1 MSQPMYG
8 VVDGVY
14 YCQMDRTEELSQR
27 MASRNVPSAPLQP
40 EFSIRPTSTKYA
52 HLNIFDVRPKATVP
66 IQRRPDFNIQQTFNP
81 GNAQA
86 PWSGFATNIDNESSL
101 RNQFFALQNCEQSEF
116 VPSSNSDMYQVK
128 VSGRKANQPFPD
140 LFVEPD
146 LAPFN
151 PNSCDVGKNIFANHT
166 RQQLKSV

>member
-40 EFSIRPTSTKYA
+40 EFSIRPVSTKYA
-52 HLNIFDVRPKATVP
+52 LLDVFDVRPKATVP
-66 IQRRPDFNIQQTFNP
+66 IKRRPDFDIQRTFNP

-86 PWSGFATNIDNESSL
+86 PWSGFATNIDKESSL
-101 RNQFFALQNCEQSEF
+101 RNQFFALQNCEQSEY
-116 VPSSNSDMYQVK
+116 VPSSKSDMYEVK
-128 VSGRKANQPFPD
+128 VSGRKEAQPFPD
-140 LFVEPD
+140 LFSEPD

-151 PNSCDVGKNIFANHT
+151 PNSCDVGKNMFANHT